1 MGAPQGTKLGPWL
14 WLVYINDLESTCKL
28 VKYPDDLTMYAPFKK
43 SADNDNQTSYQQAL
57 DDISKWA
64 ADNNMTINAKKSK
77 LLHISLSKP
86 HYTPDFMLDGK
97 KLEVCQTAKLLGVT
111 FDSKLTFS
119 EHVDDVCSRLASKIY
134 GMRVL
139 KRLGMNS
146 KGLKTYYVSNIRSVL
161 TYASQAW
168 ASIIS
173 DQNMIRL
180 TQIEK
185 TAMKVINSD
194 IPYNEVLAECELPPL
209 NVYINETART
219 LIQVIHDNKC
229 HPLNSCISLKKGRRT
244 RVSSVTDMPVCRT
257 TKLQNTFFYAYSSA
271 VV

>member
-1 MGAPQGTKLGPWL
+1 
-14 WLVYINDLESTCKL
+14 
-28 VKYPDDLTMYAPFKK
+28 MYAPFKK

-77 LLHISLSKP
+77 LLHTSLSKP

-139 KRLGMNS
+139 KCLGMNS
-146 KGLKTYYVSNIRSVL
+146 TGLKL
-161 TYASQAW
+161 FMFL
-168 ASIIS
+168 IS
-173 DQNMIRL
+173 GL
-180 TQIEK
+180 
-185 TAMKVINSD
+185 
-194 IPYNEVLAECELPPL
+194 Y
-209 NVYINETART
+209 
-219 LIQVIHDNKC
+219 
-229 HPLNSCISLKKGRRT
+229 
-244 RVSSVTDMPVCRT
+244 
-257 TKLQNTFFYAYSSA
+257 
-271 VV
+271 

>member
-1 MGAPQGTKLGPWL
+1 
-14 WLVYINDLESTCKL
+14 
-28 VKYPDDLTMYAPFKK
+28 
-43 SADNDNQTSYQQAL
+43 
-57 DDISKWA
+57 
-64 ADNNMTINAKKSK
+64 
-77 LLHISLSKP
+77 
-86 HYTPDFMLDGK
+86 MLDGK

-173 DQNMIRL
+173 DQNMIKL

-185 TAMKVINSD
+185 TAMKMINSD
-194 IPYNEVLAECELPPL
+194 IP
-209 NVYINETART
+209 
-219 LIQVIHDNKC
+219 
-229 HPLNSCISLKKGRRT
+229 
-244 RVSSVTDMPVCRT
+244 
-257 TKLQNTFFYAYSSA
+257 
-271 VV
+271 